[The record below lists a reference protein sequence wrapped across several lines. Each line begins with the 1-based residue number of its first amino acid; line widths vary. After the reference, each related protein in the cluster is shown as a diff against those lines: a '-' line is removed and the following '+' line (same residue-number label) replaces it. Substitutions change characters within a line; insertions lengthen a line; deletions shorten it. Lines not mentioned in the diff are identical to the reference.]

1 MKSWSF
7 TVFIGFEVL
16 KRNKRESQ
24 NFCYCFSSQESGFQS
39 RNLLYIFCFPTV
51 CNVGSQNL
59 FIFLNSCLLHTDK
72 YLILYFYKLCTGSN
86 VGNTSHSMDYFCHVC
101 HRRQNGIKWHFL
113 INFWLLELSLCDH
126 SRLKSQEKKQR
137 SLCFG
142 DATTWVQLKTHT
154 LETLATNTP
163 RPWYIIIKY
172 SINVTAI
179 R

>member
-1 MKSWSF
+1 MSF

-51 CNVGSQNL
+51 CNVDSQNL

-113 INFWLLELSLCDH
+113 INFWLLEINLCDH
-126 SRLKSQEKKQR
+126 SWLKSQEKKQR

-142 DATTWVQLKTHT
+142 DATTRTLVHVGTKSQKQLYLCVKIFTFVKF
-154 LETLATNTP
+154 
-163 RPWYIIIKY
+163 W
-172 SINVTAI
+172 
-179 R
+179 